1 MIFQALLL
9 AAALPGAQPLTRQGD
24 LALQMVEGIDR
35 YLARRIAA
43 DAPSAPPDRARFRR
57 IIGLADPRLPQIE
70 LTRGAQLAATPA
82 YRILAARWGVFEHV
96 DADGLLIEPLQPP
109 TCHAIAIPDAD
120 QTPEQVA
127 TLYAARL
134 AENGCRVLIPTLIDR
149 KDDWSGNPAIN
160 RLTNQPH
167 REYIYRMAYQAGR
180 HIIGYEVQKILAAV
194 DWLKSQNRALDVKI
208 SGYGEGG
215 LIAFYAAA
223 VDERISAAVVSGYF
237 RNRRGIH
244 EEPIYRNIWSLLP
257 NYGDAEIARL
267 IAPRKLIIEAQRH
280 PNIQGPPPERPG
292 RAGAAPGAIT
302 TPSLQEI
309 RAEIQRANS
318 ANITLVE
325 QPGEASLKAML
336 GREPKPAG
344 PPVPAL
350 PEPKRMERQF
360 RQLVE
365 FTQRTVRNSE
375 RARKRFWANAN
386 LGTPASWAE
395 TRSFYDQE
403 FQRELIGALPK
414 PVGAPQPET
423 RLIYDSHLFEGHEVY
438 IPVAD
443 EIFSYG
449 ILLIP
454 KGMKPGERRPLVI
467 AQHGLEGRPQELIQ
481 PTLPGEMKTYQR
493 FAARLAERGFIVFA
507 PQNPYIHGEKFRQLC
522 RKADPLQIGLF
533 AFIAAQYSRSLDWL
547 ETLPFVDK
555 DRIGFY
561 GLSYGGATAV
571 RVPAMEPRIKA
582 VVCSGNFNEWSWKIT
597 SDQEPF
603 SYQFTREYEIYEFNQ
618 VNTFGHAEMAT
629 LIAPRPFFVERGHAD
644 GVGIDEWV
652 SYEFAKVRRLF
663 AQWQIADRT
672 EIEYFN
678 GIHQIWGNGA
688 FAFLHRHLQWP

>member
-1 MIFQALLL
+1 MILTLLL
-9 AAALPGAQPLTRQGD
+9 AAALPGTQPLTRSGD
-24 LALQMVEGIDR
+24 LALQMVEGIDN
-35 YLARRIAA
+35 YLNRRIQN
-43 DAPSAPPDRARFRR
+43 DQPTAPPDRTRFRH
-57 IIGLADPRLPQIE
+57 IIGLADPRLPRIE
-70 LTRGAQLAATPA
+70 LDRRALLATTPA
-82 YRILAARWGVFEHV
+82 YKIHAVRWTVFDNV
-96 DADGLLIEPLQPP
+96 DADGLLIEPTQTP

-120 QTPEQVA
+120 QTPEQIA
-127 TLYAARL
+127 QFYAVRF
-134 AENGCRVLIPTLIDR
+134 AENGCRVLIPALIDR
-149 KDDWSGNPAIN
+149 KDEWSGNAALN

-167 REYIYRMAYQAGR
+167 REYIYRMAFQAGR
-180 HIIGYEVQKILAAV
+180 HIIGYEVQKVLAAV
-194 DWLKSQNRALDVKI
+194 DWLNAENAKIPVQI

-223 VDERISAAVVSGYF
+223 ADERIQTTVVSGYF
-237 RNRRGIH
+237 RNRRKLH
-244 EEPIYRNIWSLLP
+244 DEPIYRNVWSLLP
-257 NYGDAEIARL
+257 NFGDAEIARL

-302 TPSLQEI
+302 TPSIDEV
-309 RAEIQRANS
+309 RAEIQRDNS
-318 ANITLVE
+318 PNITLIE
-325 QPGEASLKAML
+325 KPGEATLRAFL
-336 GREPKPAG
+336 GRDPVPPGA
-344 PPVPAL
+344 PPVL
-350 PEPKRMERQF
+350 PNTARMERQF

-365 FTQRTVRNSE
+365 FTQQSVRNSE
-375 RARKRFWANAN
+375 RSRKQFWSNAN
-386 LGTPASWAE
+386 LQSPNSWAD
-395 TRSFYDQE
+395 TRAFYDQQFRDE
-403 FQRELIGALPK
+403 IIGVLPR
-414 PVGAPQPET
+414 PTGAPKPET
-423 RLIYDSHLFEGHEVY
+423 RLIYDTHLFQGFEVFL
-438 IPVAD
+438 PVFD
-443 EIFSYG
+443 EVFSYG

-467 AQHGLEGRPQELIQ
+467 AQHGLEGRPQEIIQ
-481 PTLPGEMKTYQR
+481 PTLPGEMRTYQR

-507 PQNPYIHGEKFRQLC
+507 PQNPYIHGDKFRQLC
-522 RKADPLQIGLF
+522 RKGDPLQIGLF
-533 AFIAAQYSRSLDWL
+533 AVIAAQYSRSIDWL

-571 RVPAMEPRIKA
+571 RIPALEPRIKA

-597 SDQEPF
+597 TDQQPF

-618 VNTFGHAEMAT
+618 TNTFGHAEMAT

-663 AQWQIADRT
+663 AQWQLADRT

-678 GIHQIWGNGA
+678 GVHQIWGHGA